1 MTGVLSAHIPKKN
14 YHVETAETVVE
25 EKALGTWDTLRSGAD
40 IEIYDKDTIIEET
53 AHKWRIE
60 YCWTIVTIRKTL
72 FILGGWMASSNSLD
86 NLI

>member
-1 MTGVLSAHIPKKN
+1 VTGVLSAHIPKRN

-40 IEIYDKDTIIEET
+40 IEIEDKDMIIEET

-60 YCWTIVTIRKTL
+60 YCWTIVTNSKD
-72 FILGGWMASSNSLD
+72 FIYFRGLD
-86 NLI
+86 GFIQFVR